1 MNQFRRFGRFFP
13 VPSSLQVLHEL
24 RTLRVDENARERCA
38 EEDGLPAAATWETII
53 ERRQTLALK
62 WN

>member
-1 MNQFRRFGRFFP
+1 MNQFRRFGRSFP
-13 VPSSLQVLHEL
+13 VPSSLQVIHEL
-24 RTLRVDENARERCA
+24 RALITEENARERCA
-38 EEDGLPAAATWETII
+38 EEDGLPAGATWETII